1 MQTKIKRYNIL
12 IKGKVQHIGYRAVI
26 ENNARKLDIK
36 GYVFNDVDGSV
47 KIACEGFAKSID
59 TFINSLTGFSRLEID
74 SIEKKEVHEEL
85 YLPSVF
91 SRVAADDFYEFSK
104 KFDIGINYFDAIKKD
119 TGDMKNT
126 LENME
131 TTLGSVETTLGNM
144 ETTLGNMETTLGS
157 IESTMT
163 SLESTMGAFVIEQRE
178 HNKQMDN
185 HNSHLEKILERI
197 ANK

>member
-91 SRVAADDFYEFSK
+91 SRVATDDFYEFSK

-126 LENME
+126 LGNME
-131 TTLGSVETTLGNM
+131 TTLGSV